1 MADPA
6 AALDE
11 GPGGEVGENSNAR
24 GMSGECGRE
33 VNEDCANDGARR
45 SPVVMTWAGPEDEIV
60 ICGSCRSS
68 GHSL

>member
-24 GMSGECGRE
+24 GTSGECGRE
-33 VNEDCANDGARR
+33 VNEDCANDGARLG
-45 SPVVMTWAGPEDEIV
+45 SAVVGGDDVGWA
-60 ICGSCRSS
+60 
-68 GHSL
+68 